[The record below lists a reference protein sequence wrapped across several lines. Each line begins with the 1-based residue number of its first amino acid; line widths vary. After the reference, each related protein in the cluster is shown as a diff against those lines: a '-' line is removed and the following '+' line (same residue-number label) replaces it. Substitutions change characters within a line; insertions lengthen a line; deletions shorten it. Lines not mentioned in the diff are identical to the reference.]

1 MTKQD
6 AFDVLAPGVTGTDAI
21 NEVASICGVCYQA
34 VVKWPSGELPPGIE
48 NRVLAAI
55 YRMRHP
61 REVYALSKC
70 PLVANPFAVRA

>member
-34 VVKWPSGELPPGIE
+34 VVKWP
-48 NRVLAAI
+48 
-55 YRMRHP
+55 
-61 REVYALSKC
+61 KW
-70 PLVANPFAVRA
+70 